1 MSRSNVATL
10 PPADLT
16 ASKDAFARAV
26 PPLDPVG
33 LERKI
38 RERAHELYEIRGRGP
53 GKDEQDW
60 LQAEHEILDQLLLD
74 A

>member
-1 MSRSNVATL
+1 MSRSNISTL
-10 PPADLT
+10 LPADA

-26 PPLDPVG
+26 PRFDPVG
-33 LERKI
+33 LESKI
-38 RERAHELYEIRGRGP
+38 RERAHQLYEVRGRDP

-60 LQAEHEILDQLLLD
+60 LQAEHEILDHRLLD